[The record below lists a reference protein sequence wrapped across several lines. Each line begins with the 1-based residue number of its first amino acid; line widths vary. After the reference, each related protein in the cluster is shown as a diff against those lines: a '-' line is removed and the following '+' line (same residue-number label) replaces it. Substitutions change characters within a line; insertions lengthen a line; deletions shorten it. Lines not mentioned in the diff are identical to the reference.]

1 MNIQVTDRRKKGIN
15 KGILAILLLLLL
27 AIPAY
32 LCYNTF
38 IKDKYPLQEENI
50 EEETPQQSEEVEEE
64 IAEEEEEVVGD
75 PYEEL
80 LPIVEGQQAY
90 VVVPT
95 KVEEENPPTLI
106 LYSHG
111 SNTNVTDNMEDPF
124 MKDLQAYGILFTQY
138 NYIFAAS
145 NQHDVNW
152 GNKASIQDTLNL
164 KDWVSLNYHIQ
175 PKVYLI
181 GFSMGGLPIMN
192 FTTTYPELVSK
203 IALLAPTTKTSEW
216 NQTRADKIMNIDIK
230 IWHGNKDV
238 NVPYS
243 SVVYFVNALK
253 NWGKDDIQF
262 ITVDG
267 KTHFDVDTEYMQD
280 ILEFFNT

>member
-1 MNIQVTDRRKKGIN
+1 MNIQVTDRKRRGTN
-15 KGILAILLLLLL
+15 KGILVVLLLLLL

-38 IKDKYPLQEENI
+38 LKDKYPIQQENI
-50 EEETPQQSEEVEEE
+50 EKEIPEQNEEVEEE
-64 IAEEEEEVVGD
+64 IVEEEEEVVGD

-80 LPIVEGQQAY
+80 LPVIEEQQAY

-95 KVEEENPPTLI
+95 RIDEENPPTLI

-111 SNTNVTDNMEDPF
+111 SNTNVTENMEDQF

-145 NQHDVNW
+145 NQHGVNW

-164 KDWVSLNYHIQ
+164 KEWVEDSYPIE

-181 GFSMGGLPIMN
+181 GFSMGGLPTMN

-216 NQTRADKIMNIDIK
+216 NQTRTDKVMDIDIR

-243 SVVYFVNALK
+243 SVVYFVSALK
-253 NWGKDDIQF
+253 KWGKDDIQF
-262 ITVDG
+262 ITLEG
-267 KTHFDVDTEYMQD
+267 KTHFDVDTEYSTD
-280 ILEFFNT
+280 ILEFFNS

>member
-1 MNIQVTDRRKKGIN
+1 MNIQVTDRKKRGTN
-15 KGILAILLLLLL
+15 NGILAVLLLLLL
-27 AIPAY
+27 SIPTY
-32 LCYNTF
+32 LSYNTF
-38 IKDKYPLQEENI
+38 LKDKEPLQQENI
-50 EEETPQQSEEVEEE
+50 EQETPEQSDGIEEE
-64 IAEEEEEVVGD
+64 IVEEEEEVVGD

-80 LPIVEGQQAY
+80 LPVIEGQQAY
-90 VVVPT
+90 IVVPT
-95 KVEEENPPTLI
+95 KQDKENPPTLI

-111 SNTNVTDNMEDPF
+111 SNTNVTTNMEDPF
-124 MKDLQAYGILFTQY
+124 MKDLQAYAILFTQY

-164 KDWVSLNYHIQ
+164 KDWVENTYPIQ

-181 GFSMGGLPIMN
+181 GFSMGGLPTMN

-216 NQTRADKIMNIDIK
+216 NQARADKVMDIDIK

-262 ITVDG
+262 ITLEG
-267 KTHFDVDTEYMQD
+267 KSHFDVDTEYMED